1 MTHKTHCKHEIPRG
15 LRCELCDHFTCSLR
29 TPPQGLDFPELLLP
43 PYLPPRDIQPPN
55 YFKSMP
61 SERKVPTETLHN
73 MGVLCRDYSVR
84 IEAANRLAEEEAAIT
99 SQIGLTPKRRQQRN
113 SLSRFKI
120 LSPLAKLRIVSPEDS
135 PNGGPSSPGRKVKY
149 ETKLVSEVFQQKQ
162 SVESMDRDWESS
174 DSDRENDNP
183 EDYEKLEQNHNQQKA
198 RYPHMQAEKARQ
210 QSAHLRRIWEE
221 SQHEKQR
228 AMEERERKR
237 QEDEARRIELESAAQ
252 EHERKR
258 KSLARRRAEKAKLVE
273 AAYGTQSKSSGP
285 RRVSLARRVPN
296 RRMSRGPF
304 RSRLS
309 ISVNQATPQISQR
322 TAVSTVAPQLR
333 GTPIFRG
340 PNRRISIRPQTVQKR
355 AQAQAEGI
363 AAARARKL
371 ADATALVQQRKA
383 ERMAADLRRKE
394 ESERRVQEARKK
406 VEAEKRRSAE
416 ARQRQHEAFLA
427 LHRRNKANQVQTQS
441 LTSKVTQKYLAPSGN
456 TPRKLYDW
464 QTRRNLK
471 KEGANNLFMLTTIG
485 HSRNFSLLPRRMQV
499 NDDFGCLENDIYL
512 PRVPDI
518 TTDDLR
524 IWKMNSADID
534 ITQGSFHDLEAHLT
548 LAPRV
553 GTNITPPWADRA
565 RRMASK
571 LPEHLYY
578 GWRICHNYGYF
589 GWKVPKRTTRYFLQ
603 ARRFGELDRE
613 WDEAIAQSE
622 VKTQTTLEKIG
633 KQESIPM
640 IRIASGPLLAH
651 TQLTDG
657 CENDAVSASL
667 TTSTVTSFI
676 TFGGTVTPF
685 YDCFGQLPFCNAVN
699 FEAGVGSLTS
709 SETSEPT
716 VIPAVGQPVTLSV
729 TGSDGIPLAAELS
742 SDGQLLLVDASTA
755 TNATVLFADGNGFL
769 RVYNSPSQVLF
780 LGSWTSSAGR
790 FRRRQSTDAVSQ
802 IQSIDESNLTS
813 SDKAGNF
820 SFGAG
825 GAIELNV
832 DGVDNN
838 FYKWGTTGQTQL
850 YTADEGVDPGS
861 EFDGVSVIPV
871 LQEDLP
877 PISLSSSSTST
888 STTETASQG
897 SSSGTGASTS
907 SNQQSITTTSS
918 TDTASTDTT
927 SETGTQ
933 DTTATSSDPE
943 NSSSTSAE
951 DSSTTAPSSSTAF
964 TGSCPTDSANPT
976 IFATITGNGFEAV
989 TDIISAG
996 GAFYTFTS
1004 SILDFSTSTSQTVV
1018 VEESISTILSQTG
1031 VIQATTTSY
1040 KPWPSRSR
1048 HRIPRAETIS
1058 TPDALTR
1065 FPASNITVG
1074 CNLMVSYPVQST
1086 VEETT
1091 TTTASGLTIVL
1102 DSTTTTNPTETT
1114 EYYMSTEVSVIVATP
1129 SSFSARL
1136 GWRRASG
1143 SLTYLEGGTISN
1155 SSFGLGTANAPAGS
1169 LTLDDTGRLVYPI
1182 LDTNT
1187 GTNVNWYAAAPV
1199 VSDSTQPTAGPLMFA
1214 EEATVTSNGWQYI
1227 GFFPDRNTIFID
1239 SSQSAGG
1246 YDNFGLCT
1254 YMGSSVEKLI
1264 IMIGDTKPNDA
1275 AYCDF
1280 RSYLNFQ

>member
-99 SQIGLTPKRRQQRN
+99 SQIGLTPRRRQQRN

-135 PNGGPSSPGRKVKY
+135 PSGGPSSPGRKVKY

-162 SVESMDRDWESS
+162 SVESLDKDWESS
-174 DSDRENDNP
+174 DSDQENDNP
-183 EDYEKLEQNHNQQKA
+183 EGYEELEQNHNQQKA
-198 RYPHMQAEKARQ
+198 KYPHMQAEKARQ

-221 SQHEKQR
+221 SQREKQQ

-258 KSLARRRAEKAKLVE
+258 
-273 AAYGTQSKSSGP
+273 
-285 RRVSLARRVPN
+285 
-296 RRMSRGPF
+296 
-304 RSRLS
+304 RLS
-309 ISVNQATPQISQR
+309 ISMNQATPQISQR

-441 LTSKVTQKYLAPSGN
+441 LTSKVTPKYLAPGN
-456 TPRKLYDW
+456 TPQKLYDW

-471 KEGANNLFMLTTIG
+471 KEGANNLFMLTKIG

-548 LAPRV
+548 IASRV
-553 GTNITPPWADRA
+553 GTTITPPWADRV

-589 GWKVPKRTTRYFLQ
+589 GWKVPKKTTRYFLQ

-613 WDEAIAQSE
+613 WDEAIANSE
-622 VKTQTTLEKIG
+622 VKTQATLEKIG

-640 IRIASGPLLAH
+640 IRIASG
-651 TQLTDG
+651 
-657 CENDAVSASL
+657 
-667 TTSTVTSFI
+667 
-676 TFGGTVTPF
+676 
-685 YDCFGQLPFCNAVN
+685 Y
-699 FEAGVGSLTS
+699 
-709 SETSEPT
+709 
-716 VIPAVGQPVTLSV
+716 
-729 TGSDGIPLAAELS
+729 
-742 SDGQLLLVDASTA
+742 
-755 TNATVLFADGNGFL
+755 
-769 RVYNSPSQVLF
+769 
-780 LGSWTSSAGR
+780 
-790 FRRRQSTDAVSQ
+790 
-802 IQSIDESNLTS
+802 
-813 SDKAGNF
+813 
-820 SFGAG
+820 
-825 GAIELNV
+825 
-832 DGVDNN
+832 
-838 FYKWGTTGQTQL
+838 
-850 YTADEGVDPGS
+850 
-861 EFDGVSVIPV
+861 
-871 LQEDLP
+871 
-877 PISLSSSSTST
+877 
-888 STTETASQG
+888 
-897 SSSGTGASTS
+897 
-907 SNQQSITTTSS
+907 
-918 TDTASTDTT
+918 
-927 SETGTQ
+927 
-933 DTTATSSDPE
+933 
-943 NSSSTSAE
+943 
-951 DSSTTAPSSSTAF
+951 
-964 TGSCPTDSANPT
+964 
-976 IFATITGNGFEAV
+976 
-989 TDIISAG
+989 
-996 GAFYTFTS
+996 
-1004 SILDFSTSTSQTVV
+1004 
-1018 VEESISTILSQTG
+1018 
-1031 VIQATTTSY
+1031 
-1040 KPWPSRSR
+1040 
-1048 HRIPRAETIS
+1048 
-1058 TPDALTR
+1058 
-1065 FPASNITVG
+1065 
-1074 CNLMVSYPVQST
+1074 
-1086 VEETT
+1086 
-1091 TTTASGLTIVL
+1091 
-1102 DSTTTTNPTETT
+1102 
-1114 EYYMSTEVSVIVATP
+1114 
-1129 SSFSARL
+1129 
-1136 GWRRASG
+1136 
-1143 SLTYLEGGTISN
+1143 
-1155 SSFGLGTANAPAGS
+1155 
-1169 LTLDDTGRLVYPI
+1169 
-1182 LDTNT
+1182 
-1187 GTNVNWYAAAPV
+1187 
-1199 VSDSTQPTAGPLMFA
+1199 
-1214 EEATVTSNGWQYI
+1214 
-1227 GFFPDRNTIFID
+1227 
-1239 SSQSAGG
+1239 
-1246 YDNFGLCT
+1246 
-1254 YMGSSVEKLI
+1254 
-1264 IMIGDTKPNDA
+1264 
-1275 AYCDF
+1275 
-1280 RSYLNFQ
+1280 

>member
-273 AAYGTQSKSSGP
+273 AAYGTQ
-285 RRVSLARRVPN
+285 
-296 RRMSRGPF
+296 M
-304 RSRLS
+304 
-309 ISVNQATPQISQR
+309 NQATPQISQR

-553 GTNITPPWADRA
+553 GTTITPPWADRA

-640 IRIASGPLLAH
+640 IRIASG
-651 TQLTDG
+651 
-657 CENDAVSASL
+657 
-667 TTSTVTSFI
+667 
-676 TFGGTVTPF
+676 
-685 YDCFGQLPFCNAVN
+685 Y
-699 FEAGVGSLTS
+699 
-709 SETSEPT
+709 
-716 VIPAVGQPVTLSV
+716 
-729 TGSDGIPLAAELS
+729 
-742 SDGQLLLVDASTA
+742 
-755 TNATVLFADGNGFL
+755 
-769 RVYNSPSQVLF
+769 
-780 LGSWTSSAGR
+780 
-790 FRRRQSTDAVSQ
+790 
-802 IQSIDESNLTS
+802 
-813 SDKAGNF
+813 
-820 SFGAG
+820 
-825 GAIELNV
+825 
-832 DGVDNN
+832 
-838 FYKWGTTGQTQL
+838 
-850 YTADEGVDPGS
+850 
-861 EFDGVSVIPV
+861 
-871 LQEDLP
+871 
-877 PISLSSSSTST
+877 
-888 STTETASQG
+888 
-897 SSSGTGASTS
+897 
-907 SNQQSITTTSS
+907 
-918 TDTASTDTT
+918 
-927 SETGTQ
+927 
-933 DTTATSSDPE
+933 
-943 NSSSTSAE
+943 
-951 DSSTTAPSSSTAF
+951 
-964 TGSCPTDSANPT
+964 
-976 IFATITGNGFEAV
+976 
-989 TDIISAG
+989 
-996 GAFYTFTS
+996 
-1004 SILDFSTSTSQTVV
+1004 
-1018 VEESISTILSQTG
+1018 
-1031 VIQATTTSY
+1031 
-1040 KPWPSRSR
+1040 
-1048 HRIPRAETIS
+1048 
-1058 TPDALTR
+1058 
-1065 FPASNITVG
+1065 
-1074 CNLMVSYPVQST
+1074 
-1086 VEETT
+1086 
-1091 TTTASGLTIVL
+1091 
-1102 DSTTTTNPTETT
+1102 
-1114 EYYMSTEVSVIVATP
+1114 
-1129 SSFSARL
+1129 
-1136 GWRRASG
+1136 
-1143 SLTYLEGGTISN
+1143 
-1155 SSFGLGTANAPAGS
+1155 
-1169 LTLDDTGRLVYPI
+1169 
-1182 LDTNT
+1182 
-1187 GTNVNWYAAAPV
+1187 
-1199 VSDSTQPTAGPLMFA
+1199 
-1214 EEATVTSNGWQYI
+1214 
-1227 GFFPDRNTIFID
+1227 
-1239 SSQSAGG
+1239 
-1246 YDNFGLCT
+1246 
-1254 YMGSSVEKLI
+1254 
-1264 IMIGDTKPNDA
+1264 
-1275 AYCDF
+1275 
-1280 RSYLNFQ
+1280 